1 MRDFDNQSR
10 RSPRSPNP
18 SVLPRCVP
26 VREAA
31 RRNVAPSDAPR
42 LPARRRRE
50 DEGICFAR
58 RDTVRKAR
66 RYQPAIDRAVWAR
79 LTDV

>member
-1 MRDFDNQSR
+1 MIRADAALAAQIRAFCRAACLYGKQLGGTLYLLMLHVYLRD
-10 RSPRSPNP
+10 
-18 SVLPRCVP
+18 
-26 VREAA
+26 AGGK
-31 RRNVAPSDAPR
+31 
-42 LPARRRRE
+42 